1 MNSASKAAEEL
12 HHLCGVYTKPAT
24 VDRILNLVGWTAAQ
38 DLSDARLLE
47 PAAGDGAFLDA
58 AAERLVNSLANHGH
72 EPRIKNL
79 RDRIL
84 AFELVPEE
92 AAKARRRVATRL
104 IALGIHQATARAC
117 ANAWVKTGD
126 FLLADRM
133 HKGFSHVVGNPPYI
147 RWSKIPSPL
156 RSAYT
161 RRLPKTVSRG
171 DLCLPFLDRSFELL
185 APQGKCGFICSDRWR
200 YAGYGEAFRR
210 KWLPLMDI
218 ETEGAGRPKDV
229 FHRDVYVYPDILL
242 ASRRRQPT
250 SNGRRRRKRGQRLT
264 ELGCTIRVGPALGVA
279 EAFLLNPEDSE
290 VEAELLHP
298 WIDTC
303 DISAARI
310 QPSSR
315 RVIAPYH
322 ADGTLI
328 NLEEFPA
335 LAARLGLFKQRL
347 ENRYIV
353 RQGAPWYRTIDR
365 IRASDWSPPKLLI
378 PELAKVP
385 LVSLDRSGAIPSHG
399 IYCIFSPE
407 RDINEIYDR
416 LSNGKLARALS
427 PISPKVKGS
436 YTRCYGRFL
445 SAMAI

>member
-1 MNSASKAAEEL
+1 M
-12 HHLCGVYTKPAT
+12 
-24 VDRILNLVGWTAAQ
+24 DRILDLVGWTANQ

-72 EPRIKNL
+72 EARIKNL
-79 RDRIL
+79 CDRIL
-84 AFELVPEE
+84 AFELVPKE

-126 FLLADRM
+126 FLLADPI

-161 RRLPKTVSRG
+161 RRLPKAVSRG
-171 DLCLPFLDRSFELL
+171 DLYLPFLDRSFELL

-200 YAGYGEAFRR
+200 YAGYGEAFRQ

-218 ETEGAGRPKDV
+218 KTEGAGQPKDV
-229 FHRDVYVYPDILL
+229 FHRDVCVYPDILL
-242 ASRRRQPT
+242 ASRRHRPKPKV
-250 SNGRRRRKRGQRLT
+250 GRGRKRGQTLAD
-264 ELGCTIRVGPALGVA
+264 LGCTIRVGPALGVA
-279 EAFLLNPEDSE
+279 AAFLLNPGESE
-290 VEAELLHP
+290 VEAELIHP
-298 WIDTC
+298 WIDSWEVQSNG
-303 DISAARI
+303 IR
-310 QPSSR
+310 PKGR

-322 ADGTLI
+322 TDGSLI
-328 NLEEFPA
+328 ELDDFPA
-335 LAARLGLFKQRL
+335 FAERLNRFRERL

-353 RQGAPWYRTIDR
+353 RKGAPWYRTIDR
-365 IRASDWSPPKLLI
+365 IRKSDWSPPKLLI
-378 PELAKVP
+378 PEIAKVP
-385 LVSLDRSGAIPSHG
+385 RVALDQSGAIPSHG

-407 RDINEIYDR
+407 RDIEEIYER
-416 LSNGKLARALS
+416 LSNGKLARVLAPLA
-427 PISPKVKGS
+427 PKVKGT
-436 YTRCYGRFL
+436 YTRCYRRFL
-445 SAMAI
+445 SAMEI